1 MAIQTD
7 GNMRHMQEE
16 AMRRAREMHARASPP
31 PQAAPAAPVPTPEPP
46 PPAGPAAP
54 VAAGPVGGIEA
65 LVRDKDRTIILA
77 LLLLLGS
84 EPGKNT
90 TDLLL
95 ALLFLL
101 M

>member
-1 MAIQTD
+1 
-7 GNMRHMQEE
+7 
-16 AMRRAREMHARASPP
+16 MRRAREMHARASPP
-31 PQAAPAAPVPTPEPP
+31 SQAAPAAPVPTPEPP

-54 VAAGPVGGIEA
+54 AAAGPVGGIEA

>member
-31 PQAAPAAPVPTPEPP
+31 PQAAPAAQAPPPEPAP
-46 PPAGPAAP
+46 PTAPAAP
-54 VAAGPVGGIEA
+54 ASTTPVGGIEA